1 MTNNGIL
8 KFLDNAID
16 SAFDSH
22 TQANTVIMWWGKR
35 NFRSTIDSLERLK
48 FSKLPGWEESAT
60 RLLDTLKG
68 LHDIPEWGSNLDLE
82 ISDNITVISQ
92 SGNFFATL
100 ASMKTERGFRGTLH
114 CKAFLASLLGET
126 ANVSE
131 GLV

>member
-16 SAFDSH
+16 SASDSH
-22 TQANTVIMWWGKR
+22 TQANVVITWWGKR
-35 NFRSTIDSLERLK
+35 NLRSTIDSLEKLK

-82 ISDNITVISQ
+82 ISDKIMAISQ

-100 ASMKTERGFRGTLH
+100 ASMKTERDFRGTTL
-114 CKAFLASLLGET
+114 
-126 ANVSE
+126 
-131 GLV
+131 